1 MANNNDNDK
10 TIKRVAG
17 GTAVATVATLL
28 VSKHGAE
35 VYSDEFESIM
45 DQVKE
50 DLSTTKGNNILLSNG
65 TYLDVATA
73 TRENGQWD
81 YNNSSVMPD
90 NNKNNFPD
98 VGGATGSYEKF
109 LGIPSTTENGSSL
122 AYYGRTTKDAF
133 VIKDSN
139 GNLVG
144 YYYKE
149 DNPSTAGKIEYK
161 VYINGKEYTATGTTD
176 ESGKLTLKFQT
187 PDPATTS
194 STRQSELI
202 VDSDM
207 NVTSTNLNGFKG
219 TVSQTDI
226 TVYEKL
232 VYDAENK
239 QSNGVMVGFVDE
251 KTGQGYFNDVDNGF
265 TPGNVSVTED
275 IIGLKALYISKIQ
288 AGVDNGTL
296 SKEAGEE
303 LKKMISEVTSVHDLS
318 SCNNA
323 IANKFND
330 PNFKLSNDFSK
341 GFEHM
346 REVFDNSS
354 IVKGVNDFLGDDIIT
369 SGHIITLSVVAGLVA
384 IGGAVIKN
392 QDNIKK
398 GIDKTKKL
406 VLSIPSSLSN
416 KQSDNT
422 RSK

>member
-1 MANNNDNDK
+1 MASNNDNNK

-17 GTAVATVATLL
+17 GAAVATVATLL
-28 VSKHGAE
+28 VAKHGAE
-35 VYSDEFESIM
+35 VYSDEFKNIM
-45 DQVKE
+45 NDLKYE
-50 DLSTTKGNNILLSNG
+50 LSTIEGNNILLSNG

-73 TRENGQWD
+73 TRDSYENWD
-81 YNNSSVMPD
+81 YSNSSVQPTDD
-90 NNKNNFPD
+90 NKFPSAGSEAKE
-98 VGGATGSYEKF
+98 GGLFFDKF
-109 LGIPSTTENGSSL
+109 LGTPSTTENGNDL
-122 AYYGRTTKDAF
+122 GYYGKTIKDAF

-144 YYYKE
+144 YYYKDE
-149 DNPSTAGKIEYK
+149 GSTEYK
-161 VYINGKEYTATGTTD
+161 LFINGKEYTANSVTD
-176 ESGKLTLKFQT
+176 QNGKLTLEFS
-187 PDPATTS
+187 TTDQNGTS
-194 STRQSELI
+194 RTSQLI

-207 NVTSTNLNGFKG
+207 NVTSSNFDGFKG

-226 TVYEKL
+226 TVYNAYNTSTSKFNR
-232 VYDAENK
+232 VI
-239 QSNGVMVGFVDE
+239 GFVDE

-275 IIGLKALYISKIQ
+275 IIGLKALYINKIQ
-288 AGVDNGTL
+288 AGIDSGTL

-303 LKKMISEVTSVHDLS
+303 LKKMISEVTSVRDLS

-330 PNFKLSNDFSK
+330 PSFKLSNDFSK

-346 REVFDNSS
+346 REVFDNSA

>member
-28 VSKHGAE
+28 VGKHGAE
-35 VYSDEFESIM
+35 VYSDEFKNIM
-45 DQVKE
+45 N
-50 DLSTTKGNNILLSNG
+50 DLKDELSAIKGNNILLSNG

-73 TRENGQWD
+73 TRDLLGNWD
-81 YNNSSVMPD
+81 YNNSSVQPTED
-90 NNKNNFPD
+90 NKFPS
-98 VGGATGSYEKF
+98 AGSKANVMGVSFDKF
-109 LGIPSTTENGSSL
+109 LGTPSTTENGNDL
-122 AYYGRTTKDAF
+122 GYYGKTIKDAF

-149 DNPSTAGKIEYK
+149 DNPNTKNIIEYK
-161 VYINGKEYTATGTTD
+161 VYINGKEYTANSATD
-176 ESGKLTLKFQT
+176 QNGKLTLTFKKEGAEENSQ
-187 PDPATTS
+187 
-194 STRQSELI
+194 LI

-207 NVTSTNLNGFKG
+207 NVTSSNFDGFKG

-226 TVYEKL
+226 TVYNAYNTSTSKFNR
-232 VYDAENK
+232 VI
-239 QSNGVMVGFVDE
+239 GFVDE

-265 TPGNVSVTED
+265 TPGNVSVTEN
-275 IIGLKALYISKIQ
+275 IIKLKALYISKIQ
-288 AGVDNGTL
+288 AGIDSGTL
-296 SKEAGEE
+296 SEEAGEE
-303 LKKMISEVTSVHDLS
+303 LKKMISEVTSVRDLS

-392 QDNIKK
+392 QDDIKK

-406 VLSIPSSLSN
+406 VLSVPSLLSN

>member
-17 GTAVATVATLL
+17 GAAVATVATLL
-28 VSKHGAE
+28 VGKHGAE

-50 DLSTTKGNNILLSNG
+50 DLLAAKGNNILQSDG

-73 TRENGQWD
+73 TQDSNGNWD
-81 YNNSSVMPD
+81 YDNTSVMPD
-90 NNKNNFPD
+90 DKNKFPEK
-98 VGGATGSYEKF
+98 GSQTDTYEKF
-109 LGIPSTTENGSSL
+109 LGIPSTTENGKNL
-122 AYYGRTTKDAF
+122 GYYGKTIKDAF
-133 VIKDSN
+133 AIKDSN

-149 DNPSTAGKIEYK
+149 DNPDTTKQIEYK
-161 VYINGKEYTATGTTD
+161 VFINGKEYTANGTTD
-176 ESGKLTLKFQT
+176 ESGKLILKFQT
-187 PDPATTS
+187 LDPATTS

-207 NVTSTNLNGFKG
+207 NVTSNNLNGFKG
-219 TVSQTDI
+219 TASQTDI
-226 TVYEKL
+226 TVYKK
-232 VYDAENK
+232 VVSSNK
-239 QSNGVMVGFVDE
+239 VTVGFVDE
-251 KTGQGYFNDVDNGF
+251 KTGQGYFNDADNGF
-265 TPGNVSVTED
+265 TPGNVSVTEN
-275 IIGLKALYISKIQ
+275 IIKLKALYIEKIQ
-288 AGVDNGTL
+288 AGIDNGTL

-303 LKKMISEVTSVHDLS
+303 LKKMISEVTSVRDLS

-406 VLSIPSSLSN
+406 VLSVPSLLSN

>member
-28 VSKHGAE
+28 VAKHGAE
-35 VYSDEFESIM
+35 VYSDEFKNIM
-45 DQVKE
+45 NDLKYE
-50 DLSTTKGNNILLSNG
+50 LSTIKGNNILLSNG

-73 TRENGQWD
+73 TRDSNGNWD
-81 YNNSSVMPD
+81 YNNSSVQPTND
-90 NNKNNFPD
+90 NKFPLAGSEAKE
-98 VGGATGSYEKF
+98 GGLSFDKF
-109 LGIPSTTENGSSL
+109 LGTPSTTENGNDL
-122 AYYGRTTKDAF
+122 GYYGKTIKDAF

-144 YYYKE
+144 YYYKDE
-149 DNPSTAGKIEYK
+149 GSTEYK
-161 VYINGKEYTATGTTD
+161 LFINGKEYTATGTTD

-207 NVTSTNLNGFKG
+207 NVTSNNLNGFKG

-226 TVYEKL
+226 TVYNAYNTSTSKFNR
-232 VYDAENK
+232 VI
-239 QSNGVMVGFVDE
+239 GFVDE
-251 KTGQGYFNDVDNGF
+251 KTGQGYFNDAVNGF

-275 IIGLKALYISKIQ
+275 IIGLKDFYISKIQ
-288 AGVDNGTL
+288 EGIKNGTL
-296 SKEAGEE
+296 SEEAGEE
-303 LKKMISEVTSVHDLS
+303 LKKMISEVTSVRDLS

-406 VLSIPSSLSN
+406 VLSVPSLLSN

>member
-17 GTAVATVATLL
+17 GAAVATVATLL
-28 VSKHGAE
+28 VGKYGAE
-35 VYSDEFESIM
+35 LYSDEFESIM

-50 DLSTTKGNNILLSNG
+50 DLSTTQGNNILQSDG

-73 TRENGQWD
+73 TRDSNGNWD
-81 YNNSSVMPD
+81 YSNSSVQPTND
-90 NNKNNFPD
+90 NKFPAA
-98 VGGATGSYEKF
+98 GRKANEGALSFDKF
-109 LGIPSTTENGSSL
+109 LGIPSTTENGKNL
-122 AYYGRTTKDAF
+122 GYYGKTIKDAF
-133 VIKDSN
+133 AIKDSN
-139 GNLVG
+139 GNLIG
-144 YYYKE
+144 YYYKDE
-149 DNPSTAGKIEYK
+149 ASSKYKLFIGNNEYP
-161 VYINGKEYTATGTTD
+161 VNSTTD
-176 ESGKLTLKFQT
+176 ENGKLTLSFRTIFQSNT
-187 PDPATTS
+187 PQDCK
-194 STRQSELI
+194 LI

-207 NVTSTNLNGFKG
+207 NVTSSNLDGFKG

-226 TVYEKL
+226 TVYNAYNTSDKKFNR
-232 VYDAENK
+232 VI
-239 QSNGVMVGFVDE
+239 GFVDE

-288 AGVDNGTL
+288 AGVENGTL

-303 LKKMISEVTSVHDLS
+303 LKKMISEVTSVRDLS

-330 PNFKLSNDFSK
+330 PSFKLSNDFSK

-346 REVFDNSS
+346 REVFDNSA

-398 GIDKTKKL
+398 GIDKTKKF